1 MASPPPKKPRLSPSP
16 AITTPTIPTGT
27 SISQSAAEAAV
38 GITEYVNPT
47 LPAWSGVLKQRY
59 SDFLVNEVDEH
70 GVVVHLKSTRA
81 PSTTS
86 QQEPKKDTSV
96 NAIKPTTE
104 ETLVPVVVEEKTA
117 LEQLT
122 AFVPADTAA
131 AIIALSKTAPG
142 SNDSITTPP
151 IASKDLRSAFHGV
164 IRTLFS
170 SRLVTETSVAADPPS
185 IVITRSNPATQA
197 GERRRSKRG
206 GKNHRNASWADLG
219 GEYCH
224 FTLYKENRDTM
235 EVLNLLGRLL
245 KLRGGNKSFS
255 FAGTK
260 DRRAVTS
267 QRCAAHLVKAERLAG
282 LNTGGD
288 GGLRGAR
295 LGDFEYKPHGLSLG
309 DLCGNEFVITL
320 RQAESLS
327 PGVALEDA
335 VKMCVETVK
344 RSGFANYY
352 GLQRFGSFDVSTS
365 DVGVYLLRGD
375 WRGAVEK
382 ILSYNPALCSPSSS
396 SEDDKFSRDDRERAA
411 ACEIYFT
418 TYDFAKASSRMPRK
432 YVAESAIL
440 RCLSE
445 RGNPGDGKGK
455 GLDYLGAIQAIP
467 RGLKTMYAH
476 AYQSLIWNH
485 VVSAR
490 LRISSTGVLPGDL
503 IFAAAPQT
511 EVEAEVD
518 QHGELVISAGGAEED
533 DGIRR
538 ARALSAEEA
547 NNGKYTIADIVL
559 PTPGWDIIYPE
570 NPALMEVYRSVMQ
583 KDGLNPMDMKRS
595 VRDWSL
601 TGSYRKVMSGFVDR
615 ECSYEV
621 KRCRVGEQVVE
632 TDLET
637 IEEAQTGEKRK
648 RGLAAAKMEK
658 EDGEEKEEEETVVV
672 LRMRLS
678 TSCYATMA
686 LRELMKGGV
695 KAYKPEFG
703 R

>member
-1 MASPPPKKPRLSPSP
+1 M
-16 AITTPTIPTGT
+16 G
-27 SISQSAAEAAV
+27 
-38 GITEYVNPT
+38 
-47 LPAWSGVLKQRY
+47 
-59 SDFLVNEVDEH
+59 
-70 GVVVHLKSTRA
+70 ST
-81 PSTTS
+81 
-86 QQEPKKDTSV
+86 
-96 NAIKPTTE
+96 
-104 ETLVPVVVEEKTA
+104 
-117 LEQLT
+117 
-122 AFVPADTAA
+122 
-131 AIIALSKTAPG
+131 
-142 SNDSITTPP
+142 DSLTTPP
-151 IASKDLRSAFHGV
+151 IASKDSRSAFHGV

-170 SRLVTETSVAADPPS
+170 SQLVTETSVAADPPS
-185 IVITRSNPATQA
+185 IVITRANPATQA

-206 GKNHRNASWADLG
+206 GKNHKNASWADLG

-224 FTLYKENRDTM
+224 FILYKENRDTM

-245 KLRGGNKSFS
+245 KLRGGSKSFS

-260 DRRAVTS
+260 DRRAVTV

-309 DLCGNEFVITL
+309 DLRGNEFVITL

-327 PGVALEDA
+327 PNISLPDA
-335 VKMCVETVK
+335 VNTCVETVK

-352 GLQRFGSFDVSTS
+352 GLQRFGSFEVTTS
-365 DVGVYLLRGD
+365 DIGVYLLRGD

-382 ILSYNPALCSPSSS
+382 ILSYNPSLCSFPS
-396 SEDDKFSRDDRERAA
+396 EGDDKFSRDDRERTA
-411 ACEIYFT
+411 ACNIYFT
-418 TYDFAKASSRMPRK
+418 TYDFTQASSRMPRK
-432 YVAESAIL
+432 FVAESSIL
-440 RCLSE
+440 RYFSE
-445 RGNPGDGKGK
+445 RGMPGDGKGM

-467 RGLKTMYAH
+467 RGLRTMYAH

-490 LRISSTGVLPGDL
+490 LRLSSTGVLPGDL
-503 IFAAAPQT
+503 VFIVAPQIA
-511 EVEAEVD
+511 VEAEVD
-518 QHGELVISAGGAEED
+518 QHGELVISAGGAED
-533 DGIRR
+533 DGIQR
-538 ARALSAEEA
+538 ARVLSVEEA
-547 NNGKYTIADIVL
+547 GSGKYTLADIVL
-559 PTPGWDIIYPE
+559 PTPGWDIVYPE
-570 NPALMEVYRSVMQ
+570 NPALTEVYKSVMA
-583 KDGLNPMDMKRS
+583 KDGLDPMDMKRS

-601 TGSYRKVMSGFVDR
+601 TGSYRKVMSGFVDG

-621 KRCRVGEQVVE
+621 KTCRVGEQVVE
-632 TDLET
+632 TDLEAV
-637 IEEAQTGEKRK
+637 EEACTGEKRK
-648 RGLAAAKMEK
+648 RGATAGGDAKME
-658 EDGEEKEEEETVVV
+658 EDGEEETVVV